1 MHPGR
6 RPYPDS
12 THVLEEAT
20 EFAQCGCVCGARDGA
35 LYAVNRPKRFVPKQE
50 QHPRRGDEDDAKPQ
64 NRGPCLPLLRDG
76 HGETNPACDSV
87 PGT

>member
-20 EFAQCGCVCGARDGA
+20 ELAQRGRVSDAREGA
-35 LYAVNRPKRFVPKQE
+35 LDAVKKKLPE
-50 QHPRRGDEDDAKPQ
+50 A
-64 NRGPCLPLLRDG
+64 PCLEAGTILPPLRRRRFQAT
-76 HGETNPACDSV
+76 EQ
-87 PGT
+87 

>member
-20 EFAQCGCVCGARDGA
+20 ELAQRGRVSDAREGA
-35 LYAVNRPKRFVPKQE
+35 LYAVNCPKRSVPRQE
-50 QHPRRGDEDDAKPQ
+50 QHSRHGDEDDPKPQ
-64 NRGPCLPLLRDG
+64 NR
-76 HGETNPACDSV
+76 
-87 PGT
+87 